1 MKCVLP
7 LIACVPTLALA
18 FQQRSA
24 TFIISGTMVEH
35 ATNRPLGGVLV
46 ILSPNAARDRQ
57 LTVVTGADGRF
68 TFTNLPPAK
77 YSLLAERRGEQ
88 EIHGYL
94 GTEGYSTGVVAG
106 PGFQTE
112 NLVFPLDSPA
122 SIAGAV
128 IDEDGEPVRQAS
140 VILLRKSVFSGRQQV
155 IQAQQKTTGSSG
167 RFRFAHLAPGTYF
180 VAVVGR
186 PWYAQNP
193 GPAPEGVQAE
203 NTREFDVAYPVTYDG
218 DTTNGRAAAPINLA
232 EGASVNIQIDLR
244 AVPAIHV
251 PITGVDMS
259 QGMSAMTLSEGP
271 GGVEIATNSFV
282 NGGNSTY
289 ELSGLAPGRY
299 VVQLQSFTR
308 GEARV
313 HSRQTMDL
321 AAGSAISLQND
332 SSISV
337 SGRVVFEGADR
348 PPEGAGVEL
357 FDGTQRF
364 DTQLQPDG
372 SFSFNGRSPLPGRY
386 EVYIHNAGDGYVKS
400 VTAKGAPVSG
410 DTVEIV
416 DGASV
421 QLSVVVG
428 KGVRSK
434 LDGIALKDGKPT
446 SGAMILLLPQDLN
459 RSLLIRRDQSDS
471 DGTFT
476 LPEVV
481 PGRYTLLAIDDG
493 TDLAY
498 QDPAVMKPYLAEGQI
513 IDIPMNSDAAVKVRV
528 IPRSR

>member
-1 MKCVLP
+1 MKRVLP
-7 LIACVPTLALA
+7 LIACVPALALA

-68 TFTNLPPAK
+68 TFTDLPAAK

-88 EIHGYL
+88 EIQGYL
-94 GTEGYSTGVVAG
+94 GIEGFSTGVVTG
-106 PGFQTE
+106 PGFQTG
-112 NLVFPLDSPA
+112 NLVFPLQAPA
-122 SIAGAV
+122 SISGAV
-128 IDEDGEPVRQAS
+128 IDENGEPVAQAT
-140 VILLRKSVFSGRQQV
+140 VILLRKGVSSGRQQV
-155 IQAQQKTTGSSG
+155 TQAEQKMTGSAG
-167 RFRFAHLAPGTYF
+167 RFRFAHLSPGTYF
-180 VAVVGR
+180 VAVQAR
-186 PWYAQNP
+186 PWYARNP
-193 GPAPEGVQAE
+193 GPAVDSAQPENA
-203 NTREFDVAYPVTYDG
+203 REFDVAYPVTYDG
-218 DTTNGRAAAPINLA
+218 DTTNGSAAAPIKLA

-251 PITGVDMS
+251 PITGVDLS

-282 NGGNSTY
+282 NGGNNTY
-289 ELSGLAPGRY
+289 ELNGLAPGRY
-299 VVQLQSFTR
+299 VVQLQSFTE

-313 HSRQTMDL
+313 YSRQMMDL
-321 AAGSAISLQND
+321 AAGSTISLQNA

-337 SGRVVFEGADR
+337 SGQVVFEGVDR
-348 PPEGAGVEL
+348 PPQGTAVVLIDGA
-357 FDGTQRF
+357 QRF
-364 DTQLQPDG
+364 NTQLQPDG
-372 SFSFNGRSPLPGRY
+372 SFSFKPPPVPGRY
-386 EVYIHNAGDGYVKS
+386 EIYIQNVPDGYVKS
-400 VTAKGAPVSG
+400 VTAKEAAVSG
-410 DTVEIV
+410 DSIEIA
-416 DGASV
+416 DGAAV
-421 QLSVVVG
+421 QLSIVVG
-428 KGVRSK
+428 KGIRSK

-446 SGAMILLLPQDLN
+446 SGAMILLLPQDLS

-493 TDLAY
+493 SDLAY
-498 QDPAVMKPYLAEGQI
+498 QDPAVMKPYLPGGQG
-513 IDIPMNSDAAVKVRV
+513 IDMPLATDAPVKVNV